1 MGLKHRQLQ
10 GELHDYMGVKNIVN
24 LIADVLDIEG
34 YGYIELNKLPSRN
47 GLSNYKWA
55 LYRLY
60 FLR

>member
-1 MGLKHRQLQ
+1 
-10 GELHDYMGVKNIVN
+10 LHDYMGVKNIVN